1 MIPMPT
7 SSHDREVLRFDD
19 GGWAERVGGHVALD
33 LVNTVAWRLDSTR
46 TIDRLSD
53 GAALIRW
60 ARFVGLLDEDLADAM
75 AAELAGDEA
84 AGQRVVTRIRRAREQ
99 LYGVLQP
106 LAVGA
111 QPAQRDVDELRH
123 WLLGVLGRT
132 DVTSVMPLEW
142 STGLRSLPDLPDRLG
157 LEAWLLLERED
168 RRRIR
173 QCQDSSCG
181 WLFLDRTRNGSRVWC
196 SSADCGNRTRARRH
210 HQRHAPPTANRQDA
224 GATT

>member
-1 MIPMPT
+1 MPA
-7 SSHDREVLRFDD
+7 SSREVLRFDD

-33 LVNTVAWRLDSTR
+33 LLNTVAWRLDSAR

-53 GAALIRW
+53 GAALISW

-84 AGQRVVTRIRRAREQ
+84 AGRRVATHVRRTREQ
-99 LYGVLQP
+99 LYVVLQP

-111 QPAQRDVDELRH
+111 QPAPRDVDDLRR
-123 WLLGVLGRT
+123 WLLGVLGRA
-132 DVTSVMPLEW
+132 DVTSAMPLEW
-142 STGLRSLPDLPDRLG
+142 STGLRSLRDLPDRLG
-157 LEAWLLLERED
+157 LEAWSLLERED
-168 RRRIR
+168 RGRIR

-181 WLFLDRTRNGSRVWC
+181 WLFLDRTRNASRVWC

-210 HQRHAPPTANRQDA
+210 HQRHAPSTVNRRG
-224 GATT
+224 GART

>member
-1 MIPMPT
+1 MPV
-7 SSHDREVLRFDD
+7 SSRNVLRFDD
-19 GGWAERVGGHVALD
+19 GGWAEKVGGHVALD
-33 LVNTVAWRLDSTR
+33 LVNTVAWRLDSAR

-53 GAALIRW
+53 GAALVRW
-60 ARFVGLLDEDLADAM
+60 ARFVGLLDQDLADAM
-75 AAELAGDEA
+75 AAELADDPA
-84 AGQRVVTRIRRAREQ
+84 AGQRVVTHIRRAREQ
-99 LYGVLQP
+99 LYMVLQP

-111 QPAQRDVDELRH
+111 QPAPSDLDDLRR
-123 WLLGVLGRT
+123 WLLGVLGRA
-132 DVTSVMPLEW
+132 DLTSVMPLEW
-142 STGLRSLPDLPDRLG
+142 STGLWSLRDLPDRLG
-157 LEAWLLLERED
+157 LEAWSLLERED

-210 HQRHAPPTANRQDA
+210 HQRHAPPTVSRRGA

>member
-1 MIPMPT
+1 MPA
-7 SSHDREVLRFDD
+7 SSREVLRFDD

-33 LVNTVAWRLDSTR
+33 LLNTVAWRLEPAR
-46 TIDRLSD
+46 TTDRLP
-53 GAALIRW
+53 GGTALIRW

-75 AAELAGDEA
+75 TAELAADEA
-84 AGQRVVTRIRRAREQ
+84 AGQRVVTHVRRARER
-99 LYGVLQP
+99 LYAVLQP
-106 LAVGA
+106 LAVGTP
-111 QPAQRDVDELRH
+111 PAQRDVDDLRR
-123 WLLGVLGRT
+123 WLLGVLGRA

-142 STGLRSLPDLPDRLG
+142 STGLRSLRDLPDRLG
-157 LEAWLLLERED
+157 LEAWSLLEWED

-210 HQRHAPPTANRQDA
+210 HQRHAHPTVTRRDA
-224 GATT
+224 GATS